1 MKRRRTRE
9 VVLTSIVVTAIC
21 ATVMW
26 LTGVTWQQNPAIC
39 AAFTLATGLIVAAAE
54 LLITSRTHTEGGKH
68 RS

>member
-39 AAFTLATGLIVAAAE
+39 AAFTLATGLIVAVADW
-54 LLITSRTHTEGGKH
+54 ITSRAPHERGKH